1 MNAHISDTL
10 CVGRDTLLAE
20 AGALLAEGRHL
31 TLSGLP
37 GVGKS
42 RLARVLAA
50 GAAAR
55 DGAHVVDLAPL
66 RKAALLPHAIAAAV
80 GLDVSGGRPVHESL
94 LSHIGGRDLLLVL
107 DNAEHLA
114 DACQILVPELLWRCP
129 GVRVLVTSR
138 VPLRTAAER
147 LLVVGPLSE
156 ETAMDLF
163 LDRARAAAPGR
174 VGTPLHDVLARS
186 LCRRL
191 DLLPLALELAAARL
205 GSLTLTELEHA
216 LDVGDDLAPADC
228 DPQRHPAHHHS
239 LSTVLGRSHELCT
252 PAQRLLW
259 ARLSVFIG
267 AFTPDDARFVCGD
280 ALLPDVAKQL
290 DGLAEGSLLHGR
302 AGSFWLPVTVRTY
315 GMRLLVALG
324 ESARQQARYRAW
336 RNRGLP

>member
-1 MNAHISDTL
+1 MNASTSDPGF
-10 CVGRDTLLAE
+10 VGRDTLLAE
-20 AGALLAEGRHL
+20 AGALLADGRHL

-42 RLARVLAA
+42 RLARSIAA
-50 GAAAR
+50 RPAAR
-55 DGAHVVDLAPL
+55 DGAHVIDLAPL

-80 GLDVSGGRPVHESL
+80 GLDVSGGRPARDGVLAHL
-94 LSHIGGRDLLLVL
+94 AGREVLLVL

-114 DACQILVPELLWRCP
+114 DVCRILVPELLWQCP
-129 GVRVLVTSR
+129 GVRILVTSR

-156 ETAMDLF
+156 EAAMELF
-163 LDRARAAAPGR
+163 LHRARAVTPGLI
-174 VGTPLHDVLARS
+174 GTPLHDVLARS

-191 DLLPLALELAAARL
+191 DLLPLALELAAAKL
-205 GSLTLTELEHA
+205 GSLSLGELEHA
-216 LDVGDDLAPADC
+216 LDIGDDLAPPDC
-228 DPQRHPAHHHS
+228 DPDRRPAHHHS
-239 LSTVLGRSHELCT
+239 LSTVLGRSHELCS
-252 PAQRLLW
+252 PAERLLW

-267 AFTPDDARFVCGD
+267 AFTAEDAHEVCGD
-280 ALLPDVAKQL
+280 RLLPDVAGEL
-290 DGLAEGSLLHGR
+290 DRLAEGSLLHGR

-336 RNRGLP
+336 RGRGRS

>member
-1 MNAHISDTL
+1 MNASTSDAGF
-10 CVGRDTLLAE
+10 VGRGPLLAE

-42 RLARVLAA
+42 RLARVVAA
-50 GAAAR
+50 QPAAR
-55 DGAHVVDLAPL
+55 RGAHVVDLTPL
-66 RKAALLPHAIAAAV
+66 RKAALLPHTIAAAV
-80 GLDVSGGRPVHESL
+80 GFDACDGRPVRDGV
-94 LSHIGGRDLLLVL
+94 LSHLADRDVLLVL

-114 DACQILVPELLWRCP
+114 DACRVFVAELLWRCP

-138 VPLRTAAER
+138 LPLRTAVER

-156 ETAMDLF
+156 EAAMELF
-163 LDRARAAAPGR
+163 LDRARAAAPGL

-191 DLLPLALELAAARL
+191 DLLPLALELAAAKL
-205 GSLTLTELEHA
+205 SSLSLSELEHA
-216 LDVGDDLAPADC
+216 LDTGDDLAPADC
-228 DPQRHPAHHHS
+228 DPDRRPAHHHS

-267 AFTPDDARFVCGD
+267 AFTARDAEAVCAD
-280 ALLPDVAKQL
+280 RLLPDVAGEL
-290 DGLAEGSLLHGR
+290 GGLAEGSLLHGR
-302 AGSFWLPVTVRTY
+302 AGAFWLPVTVRTY

-336 RNRGLP
+336 RGRGGS

>member
-1 MNAHISDTL
+1 MNANPPDAGF
-10 CVGRDTLLAE
+10 VGRDTLLAE
-20 AGALLAEGRHL
+20 AGALLADGRHL

-42 RLARVLAA
+42 RLARTIAA
-50 GAAAR
+50 GPAAR
-55 DGAHVVDLAPL
+55 GGAHVVDLAPL
-66 RKAALLPHAIAAAV
+66 RKAALVPHAIAAAV
-80 GLDVSGGRPVHESL
+80 GLDVSDGRPVRDSL
-94 LSHIGGRDLLLVL
+94 LSHLDGREVLLVL

-138 VPLRTAAER
+138 LPLRTAAER
-147 LLVVGPLSE
+147 VLVVGPLSE
-156 ETAMDLF
+156 EAAMELF
-163 LDRARAAAPGR
+163 LGRARAAAPDP

-191 DLLPLALELAAARL
+191 DLLPLALELAAAKL
-205 GSLTLTELEHA
+205 GTLSLSELEHA
-216 LDVGDDLAPADC
+216 LDVGDDLAPPDC
-228 DPQRHPAHHHS
+228 DPRRRPAHHHS

-267 AFTPDDARFVCGD
+267 AFTADDAQRVCGD
-280 ALLPDVAKQL
+280 RLLPDVAKEL
-290 DGLAEGSLLHGR
+290 DRLAEGSLLHGR

-336 RNRGLP
+336 RDRGLP

>member
-1 MNAHISDTL
+1 MNASTSDAGF
-10 CVGRDTLLAE
+10 VGRDALLTE

-42 RLARVLAA
+42 RFARTLAA
-50 GAAAR
+50 RPGAR
-55 DGAHVVDLAPL
+55 DGAHVIDLAPL
-66 RKAALLPHAIAAAV
+66 RKAALLPYAIAAAV
-80 GLDVSGGRPVHESL
+80 GLDVSDGRPVRDGV
-94 LSHIGGRDLLLVL
+94 LSHLAGREVLLVL

-114 DACQILVPELLWRCP
+114 DACRILVPELLWRCP

-156 ETAMDLF
+156 EAAMELF

-174 VGTPLHDVLARS
+174 VGTPLHEVLARS

-191 DLLPLALELAAARL
+191 DLLPLALELAAAKL
-205 GSLTLTELEHA
+205 GSLSLGELEHA
-216 LDVGDDLAPADC
+216 LDVGDDLGPPDC
-228 DPQRHPAHHHS
+228 DPDRHPAHHHS

-267 AFTPDDARFVCGD
+267 VFTAEDARVVCGD
-280 ALLPDVAKQL
+280 RLLPDVTRELGA
-290 DGLAEGSLLHGR
+290 LAEGSLLHGR

-336 RNRGLP
+336 RGRGRS